1 MEKSNSFCL
10 KLHLASQEVAGPPHI
25 RPLTLQRPVRRE
37 FWFSGGPRTSCPR
50 RLPPAGYALFRI
62 AGGVEMLL
70 CSWQR
75 LHREL
80 PLSAEELEDVFDSL
94 DAQHSGYLTLEAF
107 SSGFSTCP

>member
-1 MEKSNSFCL
+1 
-10 KLHLASQEVAGPPHI
+10 
-25 RPLTLQRPVRRE
+25 
-37 FWFSGGPRTSCPR
+37 
-50 RLPPAGYALFRI
+50 
-62 AGGVEMLL
+62 MLL

-94 DAQHSGYLTLEAF
+94 DAQRSGYLTLEAF

>member
-1 MEKSNSFCL
+1 M
-10 KLHLASQEVAGPPHI
+10 P
-25 RPLTLQRPVRRE
+25 
-37 FWFSGGPRTSCPR
+37 
-50 RLPPAGYALFRI
+50 
-62 AGGVEMLL
+62 L

-107 SSGFSTCP
+107 SSGFSTSP